1 MQDKSDEYALRLSFI
16 EATEPGSLTLARLY
30 LEMATSQHHSKRD
43 YALSLFD
50 KADQLFASHLPKA
63 RDAAIA
69 GLSLSLNNRAALELD
84 AGQWE
89 WAIDAASQAVAL
101 RRDRLNGCVGRKD
114 DLERLDLG
122 YSLAALVLAMRG
134 AGQLDLARDAAGEA
148 IRILGRFAGM
158 NDQEAFVLLTKLI
171 CIYAELCDDTGQVPD
186 AALLLPLAKAFY
198 NSKGPQSDDA
208 PL

>member
-1 MQDKSDEYALRLSFI
+1 MQDESDQDALRLSFI
-16 EATEPGSLTLARLY
+16 EATEPGSLTLARHY

-50 KADQLFASHLPKA
+50 KADQIFVRHLSKA

-69 GLSLSLNNRAALELD
+69 GLSLSLNNRAALEID

-89 WAIDAASQAVAL
+89 WAIDAASQAVSL
-101 RRDRLNGCVGRKD
+101 RRDRLNACVGRKD

-134 AGQLDLARDAAGEA
+134 SGQPDLAREAAAEA
-148 IRILGRFAGM
+148 LRVLGRFAGM
-158 NDQEAFVLLTKLI
+158 NDQDAFILLTKLI
-171 CIYAELCDDTGQVPD
+171 CIYAELCQDTGHLPD
-186 AALLLPLAKAFY
+186 AGLLLPLAQAFY
-198 NSKGPQSDDA
+198 KSKTGAS
-208 PL
+208 